1 MIFSAATAYSSEDVQ
16 LAPYADDTPP
26 KIVHQA
32 LNEPHPAESPATVYA
47 QVTDNNAVKNVTLFY
62 RVKGSSEYKPVEML
76 VYDQDA
82 HMYSATLPASEVKAP
97 ALEYYI
103 QATDLNGNSMLR
115 AGKLFPLTVTID
127 AGEGSQQ
134 NTQRQEQLQPKDKQ
148 PKSRSH
154 TWAWIAAGVLVSALA
169 IAAANNGGGGSDD
182 PNQSGKSGSSGDGG
196 EGTISVIG
204 PSPN

>member
-1 MIFSAATAYSSEDVQ
+1 MILSAATAYSSEDVQ

-32 LNEPHPAESPATVYA
+32 LDAPLPTESPATIYA
-47 QVTDNNAVKNVTLFY
+47 QVTDNNSVKNVTLFY
-62 RVKGSSEYKPVEML
+62 RVKGSSEYKPVEMH

-82 HMYSATLPASEVKAP
+82 QMYSATLPASEVKAP

-115 AGKLFPLTVTID
+115 AGKLFPLTVAID
-127 AGEGSQQ
+127 AREGARQY
-134 NTQRQEQLQPKDKQ
+134 TQRQKLPQPKDKQ
-148 PKSRSH
+148 PKSRSY
-154 TWAWIAAGVLVSALA
+154 TWAWIAAGVLVSTLA
-169 IAAANNGGGGSDD
+169 IAAANNDGGGSDD
-182 PNQSGKSGSSGDGG
+182 PSHSGTGGSSGDQ
-196 EGTISVIG
+196 GTISVIG